1 MQELTYCHPPFRREQ
16 HVHVLTERSNHLLHT
31 GSAAGGA
38 GTERKARICL
48 VPLLTPP
55 LGCHGKEARVHR
67 GRACPEKPS
76 VASAKLVTLCPAA
89 HRVHTYLSRGAHGQP
104 EICPTLPWSQG
115 CRELGPG
122 PSVGLG
128 RRRCA
133 NPSFGLMKTSVTSE
147 RLFVLT
153 GIVI

>member
-48 VPLLTPP
+48 FPLLTPP

-89 HRVHTYLSRGAHGQP
+89 HRVHTYLSRGLMGSQKSVQPSRGLRGVESLGQVP
-104 EICPTLPWSQG
+104 AWAWEGGVVPATA
-115 CRELGPG
+115 LG
-122 PSVGLG
+122 
-128 RRRCA
+128 
-133 NPSFGLMKTSVTSE
+133 
-147 RLFVLT
+147 
-153 GIVI
+153 